1 MEARETLG
9 LWSRPDGLMI
19 DEVNALKSKA
29 LKWADAV
36 RTKCINPTK
45 AWYSINHTI
54 MKMIEYPLAATSI
67 SKKDMQDIM
76 RPILQAA
83 LPKARI
89 QKHFPRKLVYGTL
102 ISEGFGVYDPSASQV
117 IKHVHSLIWHSFQ
130 DSPSHD
136 LHVQNMELVQCYVGT
151 EKPFWDMPFA
161 AYGHLA
167 PQGLMAFTWQELS
180 ETGLLLKGP
189 LATIP
194 PCRALD
200 LSINEVMVNEKVKPS
215 CHKLLNE
222 VRLHM
227 GFTYLS
233 EMCNAAGTHILLEAW
248 NCLRQSHTL

>member
-1 MEARETLG
+1 VEVGPDGKYISKAKQLGSLFLCNNGQPATIERLEVMEARETLDI
-9 LWSRPDGLMI
+9 WSHPDSLMI
-19 DEVNALKSKA
+19 GEVNALKSKA

-36 RTKCINPTK
+36 RTKHINPTK

-54 MKMIEYPLAATSI
+54 MKTIEYPLAATSI

-76 RPILQAA
+76 RPIFQAA

-102 ISEGFGVYDPSASQV
+102 MSKGFGVHDPSASQV
-117 IKHVHSLIWHSFQ
+117 IEHVHSLTRHSFQ

-161 AYGHLA
+161 EYGHLA
-167 PQGLMAFTWQELS
+167 PRGWMAFTWQELS
-180 ETGLLLKGP
+180 ETGLSLKGP

-194 PCRALD
+194 SHRALD
-200 LSINEVMVNEKVKPS
+200 LS
-215 CHKLLNE
+215 LN
-222 VRLHM
+222 
-227 GFTYLS
+227 
-233 EMCNAAGTHILLEAW
+233 
-248 NCLRQSHTL
+248 